1 MRQRHHGDCTGPS
14 THARRILAIGIA
26 GLVLAAGCSAAGG
39 AGSSEPSIAT
49 DVTPSAAPA
58 ARYPGWPGD
67 GSVTTTGDMVP
78 ILVSSEVAVGRDRF
92 LFSLADPDNK
102 LLASPDLPVHL
113 RFFDL
118 AVDPQKPELE
128 ADGRFIW
135 AVPDQRGLYEAIVD
149 FPQAGDWG
157 VEVVATPKGGSPQA
171 VRVTFPVRQQS
182 QTPAIGAAAPL
193 SDTPV
198 LGPGIDIATI
208 SSDAHPDPAFY
219 RLSVKQAI
227 AAHEPFVL
235 VFATPK
241 FCTSQ
246 VCGPT
251 LDTVKSVSTAFTG
264 KVNFIHVEV
273 YTNLSDAA
281 HLQLVPSVTEWGL
294 PSEPWVFV
302 VDADGKVADKFEGA
316 VSADDL
322 KATLDALVK

>member
-1 MRQRHHGDCTGPS
+1 VVGLAS
-14 THARRILAIGIA
+14 LILA
-26 GLVLAAGCSAAGG
+26 AACSSAGG
-39 AGSSEPSIAT
+39 SASDMPSVAAE
-49 DVTPSAAPA
+49 VTPSVAPA
-58 ARYPGWPGD
+58 AQYPGWPGD
-67 GSVTTTGDMVP
+67 GNVTTTGNIVP
-78 ILVSSEVAVGRDRF
+78 ILVSSEVAVGRNRF
-92 LFSLADPDNK
+92 LFSLADPNNQ

-118 AVDPQKPELE
+118 PVDPANPAME

-135 AVPDQRGLYEAIVD
+135 AVPDQRGLYESVVD

-182 QTPAIGAAAPL
+182 QTPAIGAPAPP

-198 LGPGIDIATI
+198 LAPGVDIATI
-208 SSDAHPDPAFY
+208 SSDPHPDPNFY
-219 RLSVKQAI
+219 KLSVKQAI
-227 AAHEPFVL
+227 AAHQPFVL

-273 YTNLSDAA
+273 YTNLSDPA

-302 VDADGKVADKFEGA
+302 VDKDGKVADKFEGA
-316 VSADDL
+316 ISADDL
-322 KATLDALVK
+322 KATLQTLLK

>member
-14 THARRILAIGIA
+14 GHARRILAIGIA
-26 GLVLAAGCSAAGG
+26 GLMLAAACSAAGSSGPGTSSPAG
-39 AGSSEPSIAT
+39 A
-49 DVTPSAAPA
+49 TPSSVPA

-67 GSVTTTGDMVP
+67 GTVTTTGSLIP
-78 ILVSSEVAVGRDRF
+78 ILISSEVAVGRDRF
-92 LFSLADPDNK
+92 LFSLADPGNR

-113 RFFDL
+113 RFYDL
-118 AVDPQKPELE
+118 PADADEPAME

-149 FPQAGDWG
+149 FPRAGDWG
-157 VEVVATPKGGSPQA
+157 VEVVATPKGGSPER

-182 QTPAIGAAAPL
+182 QTPAIGAPAPP

-198 LGPGIDIATI
+198 LGPGVDIGTI

-302 VDADGKVADKFEGA
+302 VDRDGKVADKFEGA

-322 KATLDALVK
+322 EATLDALVK